1 MEANVRASPA
11 VHVRRSP
18 PTTYMTV
25 ARQAPR
31 PAPGPALARTPHA
44 DPHRLG
50 RRRPRVRELARAAR
64 TVAVLL
70 DRHGDHRGDPPGR
83 AAGPRLRLDGHP
95 RSRRQDPR
103 RGMGR
108 RTGRRRPAGLGGRHA
123 TDRPQGTPPPGAPLR
138 ITDADDMRITC
149 FATNT
154 SDLPVAAL
162 ELRHRQRAR
171 TEDRIRA
178 ARDSRLPPSSPPR
191 PALALDPDD
200 HRRIRLPP
208 GPVRARLTNRNT
220 PCPDKP
226 ETSRLMRRLIILAR
240 IPRVRQRNHQEFRG

>member
-1 MEANVRASPA
+1 
-11 VHVRRSP
+11 
-18 PTTYMTV
+18 MTV

-31 PAPGPALARTPHA
+31 PAPGPAPARTPHA

-108 RTGRRRPAGLGGRHA
+108 RTGRRRPARLGGRHA

-149 FATNT
+149 FAASTR
-154 SDLPVAAL
+154 DLPVAAL

-178 ARDSRLPPSSPPR
+178 ARDSGLRNLPLKSTAQNRICWRSSRSRSISAPGFPCSPSPVGPADGSPKACCCGCSPQPTSSPPAAAVFSAS
-191 PALALDPDD
+191 PGTG
-200 HRRIRLPP
+200 P
-208 GPVRARLTNRNT
+208 GPR
-220 PCPDKP
+220 
-226 ETSRLMRRLIILAR
+226 
-240 IPRVRQRNHQEFRG
+240 